1 MRPAELPR
9 LTAAAALLATVV
21 LVVAWLGPAA
31 SRAGPLALAALAAL
45 LIPLGLGLRGLLLR
59 RLRTGRWLSLV
70 LPFYC
75 AGFLVGAV
83 GNPEARAWVTASA
96 FCVALGFAAVLSWV
110 KRAGQPAPPR

>member
-1 MRPAELPR
+1 LRPTELPR
-9 LTAAAALLATVV
+9 LTAAVALLATAV
-21 LVVAWLGPAA
+21 LFVAWLGPAA
-31 SRAGPLALAALAAL
+31 SRAGPYSLAALAAL
-45 LIPLGLGLRGLLLR
+45 LVPLGLGLRGLLLR

-83 GNPEARAWVTASA
+83 GNPQARAWVTAGA

-110 KRAGQPAPPR
+110 KRSGQPPPPR